1 MNLNVIHVWHG
12 GRTEVCERVLW
23 RNQDNRAQKKRERN
37 GHRSEALSTGC
48 RHFHPMRGHA
58 LCSQNRCGST
68 KFQISPTLRN
78 SKPSK
83 LLAMRHV
90 VVLSPKEH
98 VGVYSYDPDNCSTGA
113 VAVASDNS
121 VRPLPWSL
129 DECAKNGLGFVM
141 SGSLLT
147 AKEIL
152 LEVAFAR
159 KTMAIDQHRKKY
171 GNTRAI
177 SNLMFED
184 REAMSLVV
192 DWLNLL
198 SPQYPVQLQYGETC
212 GRCSPFCV
220 CLHVVFVCALIHS
233 C

>member
-1 MNLNVIHVWHG
+1 MRRGITGWLIIRTLEIVIYG
-12 GRTEVCERVLW
+12 GETDL
-23 RNQDNRAQKKRERN
+23 
-37 GHRSEALSTGC
+37 
-48 RHFHPMRGHA
+48 
-58 LCSQNRCGST
+58 
-68 KFQISPTLRN
+68 QISPTLRN
-78 SKPSK
+78 SKPSI
-83 LLAMRHV
+83 LQAMRHV

-121 VRPLPWSL
+121 VRSLPWSL

-220 CLHVVFVCALIHS
+220 CLHMVFVCALIHS

>member
-1 MNLNVIHVWHG
+1 
-12 GRTEVCERVLW
+12 
-23 RNQDNRAQKKRERN
+23 
-37 GHRSEALSTGC
+37 
-48 RHFHPMRGHA
+48 
-58 LCSQNRCGST
+58 
-68 KFQISPTLRN
+68 
-78 SKPSK
+78 
-83 LLAMRHV
+83 MRHV

-212 GRCSPFCV
+212 CRCPPFCV
-220 CLHVVFVCALIHS
+220 CLCVVSVCALIHS
-233 C
+233 CLSFLLNKPLLGIRSGFP